1 MRLKGP
7 VGQGR
12 TVVST
17 RVPRWVPLGTTH
29 SCLCGRYDPG
39 HVCNA
44 SDTAGRYS
52 YGKQPEVCRWN
63 LQKLAEALDSALP
76 LELAEAIL
84 AQEFDAEFGRHYLQ
98 KMRRKLG
105 LVQTEQEGDGAL
117 VAQLLETMH
126 LTGERARPVMGRGCL
141 GPCLPSSGTA
151 FARRM

>member
-1 MRLKGP
+1 MTG
-7 VGQGR
+7 VQ
-12 TVVST
+12 T
-17 RVPRWVPLGTTH
+17 
-29 SCLCGRYDPG
+29 C
-39 HVCNA
+39 
-44 SDTAGRYS
+44 
-52 YGKQPEVCRWN
+52 
-63 LQKLAEALDSALP
+63 ALPISALP

-105 LVQTEQEGDGAL
+105 LVQTEQEVHGAL